1 MSFVKSVVFDTSTL
15 ISAAI
20 RTTSVPAQAYQLAL
34 KSCRLYA
41 SEETLDELANVL
53 RRDYLDRYLE
63 REEREKFLLVYIS
76 SVTQIPVPI
85 EVTDC
90 RDPKDNKFLSLAL
103 AAQAEVLVSSDGDL
117 QALHPYR
124 GMSILKPVDFVAL
137 QQLPPGA
144 SLTIQE
150 QGGEYKLQ

>member
-20 RTTSVPAQAYQLAL
+20 RTASAPAQAYQLAL

-63 REEREKFLLVYIS
+63 RNEREKFLLVYTN
-76 SVTQIPVPI
+76 SVIRMPVT
-85 EVTDC
+85 EDVTDC
-90 RDPKDNKFLSLAL
+90 RDSKDNKFLSLLLVAK
-103 AAQAEVLVSSDGDL
+103 AEVLVSSDTDL
-117 QALHPYR
+117 QVLNPWR
-124 GMSILKPVDFVAL
+124 GIPIIKPVEFLAM

-144 SLTIQE
+144 SFTIQE
-150 QGGEYKLQ
+150 QAGNYRL

>member
-103 AAQAEVLVSSDGDL
+103 AAQAEVLVSSDSDL
-117 QALHPYR
+117 QVLHPYR
-124 GMSILKPVDFVAL
+124 GMSILKPADFVAL

>member
-63 REEREKFLLVYIS
+63 RNEREKFLLVYLN
-76 SVTQIPVPI
+76 SVIRLPVTE

-90 RDPKDNKFLSLAL
+90 RDPKDNKFLSLVL
-103 AAQAEVLVSSDGDL
+103 AAKAEALVSSDTDL
-117 QALHPYR
+117 QVLNPWR
-124 GMSILKPVDFVAL
+124 GIPIIKPAEFVAM

-144 SLTIQE
+144 SFTIQE
-150 QGGEYKLQ
+150 QGGDYRF